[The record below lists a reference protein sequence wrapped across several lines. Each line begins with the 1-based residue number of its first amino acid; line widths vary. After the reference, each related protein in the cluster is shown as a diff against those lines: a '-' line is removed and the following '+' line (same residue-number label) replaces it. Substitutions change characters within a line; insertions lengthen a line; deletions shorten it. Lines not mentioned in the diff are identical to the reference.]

1 MKALYGRT
9 IKVETNQ
16 MRGRTRLILTL
27 NLDWLSR
34 VLHLS
39 KLMARRESMMT

>member
-27 NLDWLSR
+27 NLAWLSR
-34 VLHLS
+34 VLQSLR
-39 KLMARRESMMT
+39 LRVQNMQI